1 MKVYVKLY
9 VVDMVRGLLGKIIH
23 DKKAAT
29 VAVSTVII
37 TSAAVA
43 LGFAVLYW
51 AQSKTDSLNSQFNE
65 EMEAD
70 IARLREKI
78 TFECVFYD
86 SVNNELYVY
95 VFNCGKSDDVTIVA
109 AYVRNDT
116 WMESFSDIQLR
127 FLNGTV
133 TESLDTGEHAYIKLS
148 VDLTTDSIYTIRLI
162 TGRGRIFE
170 TSFAA

>member
-1 MKVYVKLY
+1 
-9 VVDMVRGLLGKIIH
+9 MVRGLLGKIIH

-95 VFNCGKSDDVTIVA
+95 VFNCGKSDDVIIVA

>member
-1 MKVYVKLY
+1 
-9 VVDMVRGLLGKIIH
+9 MVRDLLGKIIH

-29 VAVSTVII
+29 VAISAVII
-37 TSAAVA
+37 TAAVVA

-51 AQSKTDSLNSQFNE
+51 AQSKTSSLNSHFNE

-86 SVNNELYVY
+86 SGDDELYVY
-95 VFNCGKSDDVTIVA
+95 IFNCGKSDDVTIVA

-116 WMESFSDIQLR
+116 WMESFSVIQLR
-127 FLNGTV
+127 FLTGTV
-133 TESLDTGEHAYIKLS
+133 TESLDTGEHAYLKLS
-148 VDLTTDSIYTIRLI
+148 VELTTDSIYTMRLI
-162 TGRGRIFE
+162 TGRGRTFE
-170 TSFAA
+170 TSFVA

>member
-1 MKVYVKLY
+1 
-9 VVDMVRGLLGKIIH
+9 MVRDLLGKIIH
-23 DKKAAT
+23 DKKATT
-29 VAVSTVII
+29 VAISAVII
-37 TSAAVA
+37 TGAVVA

-51 AQSKTDSLNSQFNE
+51 AQSKTYSLNSHFNE

-86 SVNNELYVY
+86 SDNNELYVY
-95 VFNCGKSDDVTIVA
+95 IFNCGKSDNVTIVA

-116 WMESFSDIQLR
+116 WMENFSDIQLR

-133 TESLDTGEHAYIKLS
+133 TQSLDAGEHAYLKLPVHLS
-148 VDLTTDSIYTIRLI
+148 TDSIYTIRLI
-162 TGRGRIFE
+162 TGRGRTFE
-170 TSFAA
+170 TSFVA